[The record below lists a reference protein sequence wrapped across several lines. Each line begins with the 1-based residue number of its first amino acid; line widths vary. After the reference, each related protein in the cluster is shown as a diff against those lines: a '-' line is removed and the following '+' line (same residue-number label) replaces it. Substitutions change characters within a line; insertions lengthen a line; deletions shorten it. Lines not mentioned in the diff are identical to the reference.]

1 MEIPDEVADK
11 LGSDYE
17 LTSKRKGFRRY
28 RTPKLEELIDNLS
41 KMEKQRDSLVDDSAR
56 RVFADFDARYVCLF
70 NSLTSFRK
78 DKWSQIINHMAIFDC
93 LMSLA
98 RYCKES
104 SVNMCLP
111 EFDFELDEPFLEIRR
126 GYHPSLASGTGVLS
140 SVASEYIPNDTVL
153 GGEESTPQVLLLTGA
168 NMVSF

>member
-1 MEIPDEVADK
+1 
-11 LGSDYE
+11 
-17 LTSKRKGFRRY
+17 
-28 RTPKLEELIDNLS
+28 
-41 KMEKQRDSLVDDSAR
+41 
-56 RVFADFDARYVCLF
+56 
-70 NSLTSFRK
+70 
-78 DKWSQIINHMAIFDC
+78 MAIFDC

-168 NMVSF
+168 NMVSL